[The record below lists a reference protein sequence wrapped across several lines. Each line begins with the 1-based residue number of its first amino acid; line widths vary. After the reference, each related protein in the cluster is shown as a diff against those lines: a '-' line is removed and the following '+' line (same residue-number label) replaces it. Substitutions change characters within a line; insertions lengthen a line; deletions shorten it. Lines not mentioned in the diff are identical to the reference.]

1 MIAVSPAADHGRP
14 GNLGGMDEEVL
25 APRGDPAEPTPTSPA
40 PAGEPAVAAGTA
52 DAGLAWWR
60 LPSRLAWLVPGG
72 LLLILVLL
80 TVNVLAHGPLV
91 GVDER
96 IRTAVQAQATSPTWR
111 WLSDRWYSPAQ
122 LIVDLGN
129 FRIAVPVLAAC
140 ALFAAARR
148 RTPRPLLAAAAGLVL
163 LLTTVTAG
171 KILIGRTGP
180 GLTTLGAGGLGVFP
194 SGHTTTATVC
204 LGLAVALLLPGLRA
218 RAGRVGVAAV
228 AGVCLLVGVALVWCD
243 DHWFTDVVAGWALA
257 GLIIQAA
264 VMLSRLP
271 LPRRVRGRG

>member
-1 MIAVSPAADHGRP
+1 MLATGEPVASA
-14 GNLGGMDEEVL
+14 GMDEKVL
-25 APRGDPAEPTPTSPA
+25 ALGDDPAEPPPTSPA
-40 PAGEPAVAAGTA
+40 PSMVGEPAIGVGTA
-52 DAGLAWWR
+52 DAGPARRGL
-60 LPSRLAWLVPGG
+60 SWLLPGG

-80 TVNVLAHGPLV
+80 TVNVLAHGPLI

-96 IRTAVQAQATSPTWR
+96 IRSAVQAQATSPAWR

-129 FRIAVPVLAAC
+129 YQVAVPILAAC
-140 ALFAAARR
+140 ALFATARC
-148 RTPRPLLAAAAGLVL
+148 RTPRPLVAAVAGVVL

-204 LGLAVALLLPGLRA
+204 LGLAVALLVPARPAPPGLPA
-218 RAGRVGVAAV
+218 RRGRIAVAAV
-228 AGVCLLVGVALVWCD
+228 AVVCLLVGAALVWCD

-257 GLIIQAA
+257 GLVIQAA
-264 VMLSRLP
+264 EILPRLP
-271 LPRRVRGRG
+271 LPRWARGRG